1 MRSEWD
7 DERVR
12 FVLGPLY
19 FYIYI
24 IHQSDQPERERER
37 GGMVFHL
44 AHHQPGYLYVV
55 VFFFL
60 LVFYIYIWL
69 LARGW
74 TQVMLFIG
82 PTPFFCFLFFFFFI
96 IIFTNLG
103 WDESGWKTTSPLCYI
118 ASLKNLVRL
127 CKSFFKLAKRC
138 ELYFFAFVFLRTLV
152 FCNKTSKT

>member
-55 VFFFL
+55 VFFSSCFL
-60 LVFYIYIWL
+60 YIYLIISQ
-69 LARGW
+69 RMNTGNVVHRSH
-74 TQVMLFIG
+74 T
-82 PTPFFCFLFFFFFI
+82 FFCFLFFFFFI

-103 WDESGWKTTSPLCYI
+103 WDESGGKTTSPLCYI

>member
-55 VFFFL
+55 VFFSSCFL
-60 LVFYIYIWL
+60 YIYLIISQ
-69 LARGW
+69 RMNTGN
-74 TQVMLFIG
+74 VV
-82 PTPFFCFLFFFFFI
+82 FCFFSSL
-96 IIFTNLG
+96 LLY
-103 WDESGWKTTSPLCYI
+103 SPI
-118 ASLKNLVRL
+118 WAEMNPDG
-127 CKSFFKLAKRC
+127 KLRPPSAI
-138 ELYFFAFVFLRTLV
+138 
-152 FCNKTSKT
+152 

>member
-55 VFFFL
+55 VFFSSCFL
-60 LVFYIYIWL
+60 YIYLIISQ
-69 LARGW
+69 RMNTGNVVHRSH
-74 TQVMLFIG
+74 TF
-82 PTPFFCFLFFFFFI
+82 FLFSVFF
-96 IIFTNLG
+96 
-103 WDESGWKTTSPLCYI
+103 S
-118 ASLKNLVRL
+118 SLLLYSTIWADMNPDG
-127 CKSFFKLAKRC
+127 KLRPPSAI
-138 ELYFFAFVFLRTLV
+138 
-152 FCNKTSKT
+152 